1 MPCLANPSK
10 TIKPKITS
18 PLGSYCKYLYNA
30 EKQGVL
36 RDTQGKKKGN
46 YVVTP
51 FPNRPPKVKIINN
64 KISTMSTVTDREE
77 ITKTHSW

>member
-36 RDTQGKKKGN
+36 RDTQGKK
-46 YVVTP
+46 
-51 FPNRPPKVKIINN
+51 
-64 KISTMSTVTDREE
+64 RETTLLPLSQ
-77 ITKTHSW
+77 IGHQKLK